1 MPSVVGEAVA
11 AMVHALA
18 EAEVTSS
25 EAAATDG
32 QELQEALVAT
42 AAVAVARRG
51 LLARHSRPR
60 LSANAENAMR
70 VRFEAWSSAEW
81 RRGVTT
87 AATVAAVGE
96 GRGWQWQARS
106 ARNSG

>member
-1 MPSVVGEAVA
+1 MTRPAAEAVAVPSVVGEAVA

-42 AAVAVARRG
+42 AAVAVARRSEE
-51 LLARHSRPR
+51 R
-60 LSANAENAMR
+60 R
-70 VRFEAWSSAEW
+70 VGKEC
-81 RRGVTT
+81 V
-87 AATVAAVGE
+87 
-96 GRGWQWQARS
+96 
-106 ARNSG
+106 